1 VLGAIFIV
9 MIDPFLTTLKD
20 DVPGLIGSLAHVFGA
35 DVPTA
40 ERVQDK
46 AASIASAPGLKGAI
60 YGLIIVGF
68 ILFEP
73 TGLYG
78 RWLKIKLYFQT
89 FPMYKAA
96 TFKRQKTYVKSERNR

>member
-1 VLGAIFIV
+1 MPV
-9 MIDPFLTTLKD
+9 TL
-20 DVPGLIGSLAHVFGA
+20 LCTCRAS
-35 DVPTA
+35 
-40 ERVQDK
+40 
-46 AASIASAPGLKGAI
+46 ASIASAPGLKGAI
-60 YGLIIVGF
+60 YGLIILGF

-78 RWLKIKLYFQT
+78 RWLKIKLYFAT